1 MKTLIVAGA
10 VTFLAVGVLAQG
22 QFTFGNKNL
31 LSTPPVDAKVFR
43 PDGTP
48 LAGADYWA
56 QAYVGTS
63 LDSLAPVGSPVNF
76 RTGSNAGYIVSQVV
90 TTPFPG
96 GTTVFV
102 EMRAWEAGVNS
113 YEAAIAGGKLYG
125 KSDPIQLTVAEAPNP
140 PPDMIGLKSFSLV
153 PEPSTM
159 ALGLLGAAALLLR
172 RRS

>member
-1 MKTLIVAGA
+1 MKKLIVAA
-10 VTFLAVGVLAQG
+10 AVGLVAVGALAQG
-22 QFTFGNKNL
+22 QFNFGNRV
-31 LSTPPVDAKVFR
+31 TVAGIDAKVFK
-43 PDGTP
+43 PDGVTP

-76 RTGSNAGYIVSQVV
+76 RTGAAAGYISSTIV

-96 GTTVFV
+96 GTTVWV
-102 EMRAWEAGVNS
+102 EMRAWEAGANS
-113 YEAAIAGGKLYG
+113 YEAAVASGKLFG
-125 KSDPIQLTVAEAPNP
+125 KSNAIQLTVAEAPNT
-140 PPDMIGLKSFSLV
+140 PPDMVGLRSFSLV